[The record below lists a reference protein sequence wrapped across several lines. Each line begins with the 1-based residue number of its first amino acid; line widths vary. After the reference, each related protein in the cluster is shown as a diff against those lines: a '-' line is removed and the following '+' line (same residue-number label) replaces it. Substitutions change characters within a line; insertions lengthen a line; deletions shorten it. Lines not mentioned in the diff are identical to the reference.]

1 MILVKTSFTI
11 PKELKQKFKSVC
23 AAIDRNMNEV
33 MREIMNKWLM
43 IQENN
48 LEVDK
53 FWKKASSKN

>member
-1 MILVKTSFTI
+1 MSLVKTSFTI

-33 MREIMNKWLM
+33 MWEIMNKWLM

-53 FWKKASSKN
+53 LWKKASSKN